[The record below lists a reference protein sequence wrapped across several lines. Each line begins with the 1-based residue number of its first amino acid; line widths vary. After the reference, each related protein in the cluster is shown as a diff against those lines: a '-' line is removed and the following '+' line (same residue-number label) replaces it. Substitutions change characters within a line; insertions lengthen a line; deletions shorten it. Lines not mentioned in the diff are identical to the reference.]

1 MTAASVMAGAA
12 SRAARRAG
20 LQADVTIAARILTP
34 AWPIDTFIAVNPLG
48 GLENHPFAAAIR
60 RAGESLGARGVLGE
74 AEFRDAH
81 RARRIT
87 DSDLLAALARSHPG
101 ALDAAPA
108 QVGARALP
116 AATILLADLQH
127 GAPAKPPVRRL
138 RTRSEL
144 AAPDV
149 AAVVD
154 GQTARWCAAFLDT
167 GQAGWRM
174 PRRERGFYAA
184 WRALGPRDRSLS
196 AAVRARLAELPE
208 RPGDALL
215 DAVDALGVPDDRRR
229 GYLEAHLTA
238 LPGWAAHVRWRA
250 EHAGGIDLVDYLAL
264 RLVLEQL
271 LLEGAGAPRAPD
283 SEPRASEPQSSAP
296 ERAARIADVLAASP
310 TGPAE
315 LGGIARVLEG
325 LPVEDRPF
333 VWLDAYESHY
343 RDDLL
348 AALAHRPA
356 PTGRKRPAA
365 QLVCCI
371 DARSEGLRRHLEQ
384 LGGYETLGFAGF
396 FAVAIRFRDLAGGQ
410 ADASCPV
417 LLQPRNELSEHPA
430 AGGATLAERHLA
442 GRRALAGAD
451 EAFHAAKDELV
462 SPFALAEAAGWAAG
476 PLAAAKTFS
485 SGRYGVLRERLHRR
499 AAPAAAT
506 VLDPQFGFSFE
517 ERALLAEVAL
527 RMMGLT
533 DGFARVVVLC
543 GHGSATE
550 NNPYE
555 AALDC
560 GACGGHRGGPNARV
574 AAAILNG
581 PDVRLHLARQGITVP
596 PDTWFVAAEHDTAT
610 DAVTVL
616 DEHLVPEDHRAEL
629 GALTTHLGD
638 AAARLSAERCADL
651 PGAPRH
657 PRPEA
662 AARHVRARSADWAQ
676 VFPEWG
682 LVRNAAFVVGPRTM
696 TVGIDLQRR
705 VFLHSYEAS
714 ADPDGSA
721 LETILTAPLV
731 VAQWITCQYYFSS
744 VDPEVF
750 GAGTKTIH
758 NVVGTIG
765 VQGGQA
771 GDLKL
776 GLPWQS
782 VAVGDQLVHE
792 PMRLL
797 AIVQAP
803 IARVTQIIARNP
815 VLQDLFGN
823 GWVALAAREA
833 PEAPWMRHTHDGF
846 APWTNEERLPDAP

>member
-1 MTAASVMAGAA
+1 MTAASVTAGSAT
-12 SRAARRAG
+12 RAARRAG

-48 GLENHPFAAAIR
+48 GLENQPFDAAIR
-60 RAGESLGARGVLGE
+60 RAGEAFGARGVLGE
-74 AEFRDAH
+74 EDFRDAH
-81 RARRIT
+81 GAGRIT
-87 DSDLLAALARSHPG
+87 DRDLLTALARSPPG
-101 ALDAAPA
+101 ALDAAAA
-108 QVGARALP
+108 QGGRALS
-116 AATILLADLQH
+116 AATILLADLKH
-127 GAPAKPPVRRL
+127 GAPSTPPVRRL

-144 AAPDV
+144 AAPDI

-154 GQTARWCAAFLDT
+154 GQAARWCAAFLDT

-196 AAVRARLAELPE
+196 AAVRARLGELPE

-215 DAVDALGVPDDRRR
+215 DAVDALGIPEDLRRS
-229 GYLEAHLTA
+229 YLEAHLTA
-238 LPGWAAHVRWRA
+238 LPGWASHVRWRA

-264 RLVLEQL
+264 RIALERL
-271 LLEGAGAPRAPD
+271 LLEEAGAPRGSDWGPA
-283 SEPRASEPQSSAP
+283 ASAP
-296 ERAARIADVLAASP
+296 QPPAAERAARVADALPGSP

-315 LGGIARVLEG
+315 LEEIARVLDG
-325 LPVEDRPF
+325 LPAEDRPL

-348 AALAHRPA
+348 AALAQRPA
-356 PTGRKRPAA
+356 PVGRGRPAA

-384 LGGYETLGFAGF
+384 VGSYETLGFAGF
-396 FAVAIRFRDLAGGQ
+396 FAVAIRFRDLAGGH

-417 LLQPRNELSEHPA
+417 LLQPRNEISEHPA

-442 GRRALAGAD
+442 GQRALTGAD

-462 SPFALAEAAGWAAG
+462 APFVLAEAAGWAAG

-485 SGRYGVLRERLHRR
+485 SGRYGALRGRLHRR
-499 AAPAAAT
+499 AAPPAET
-506 VLDPQFGFSFE
+506 VLDPRLGFSFE

-533 DGFARVVVLC
+533 AGFARLVVLC

-581 PDVRLHLARQGITVP
+581 PDVRLHLARQGIEVP
-596 PDTWFVAAEHDTAT
+596 PDTWFVAAEHDTAI
-610 DAVTVL
+610 DVVTVL
-616 DEHLVPEDHRAEL
+616 DEHLVPEDHRADLGEL
-629 GALTTHLGD
+629 TAHLGD

-657 PRPEA
+657 PGPET
-662 AARHVRARSADWAQ
+662 AARHVRARSTDWAQ

-696 TVGIDLQRR
+696 TAGIDLQRR
-705 VFLHSYEAS
+705 VFLHSYEAA

-731 VAQWITCQYYFSS
+731 VAQWISCQYYFSS
-744 VDPEVF
+744 VDPEIF

-758 NVVGTIG
+758 NVVGNIG

-792 PMRLL
+792 PLRLL

-803 IARVTQIIARNP
+803 RARIEPIIARNR
-815 VLQDLFGN
+815 VLRDLFGN
-823 GWVALAAREA
+823 GWVALAARDA

-846 APWTNEERLPDAP
+846 VPWTDKERLLDAP